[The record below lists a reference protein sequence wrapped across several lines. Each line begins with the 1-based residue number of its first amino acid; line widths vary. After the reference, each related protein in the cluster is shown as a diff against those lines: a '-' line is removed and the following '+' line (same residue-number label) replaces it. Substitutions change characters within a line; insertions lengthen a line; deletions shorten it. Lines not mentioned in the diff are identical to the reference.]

1 MSDCKSPRPVQTLHP
16 IYHSALESAVMRVT
30 QVVCTGKTLLEQASA
45 FATQCESLA
54 SMEALSAAVVAQ
66 VAPFG

>member
-1 MSDCKSPRPVQTLHP
+1 
-16 IYHSALESAVMRVT
+16 MRVT

-54 SMEALSAAVVAQ
+54 SMEALSAAVVAL